1 MHKGKQVGLQV
12 CVWSSFPVLKVD
24 IYRIFSAVFSLD
36 AAIFGKLRY
45 VRHYALMSQQWACAE
60 RAQSE
65 NNQVITFTWDDIYFD
80 RSMKWLNL
88 PPTPATDWN
97 LVLACLFWLRCLY
110 GAFLFCWAFKPFII
124 AAQCQMPTCLT
135 SELTLLFERQIV
147 LLILFTCHPI
157 TGSPWMPSPA
167 TSHFRVYIK
176 NVCSQLLDEQT
187 WIFCRHPRKNV
198 NLREESGL
206 TKLRSNCPTR
216 LISHLKCSS
225 KHI

>member
-1 MHKGKQVGLQV
+1 MRCITSSSVFQSGPDGPLSCMSPNKPDSVELVVIRRQQSSMMSWSYESCIRENRLVFR
-12 CVWSSFPVLKVD
+12 CVFDPLPVLKVD
-24 IYRIFSAVFSLD
+24 IYRNFSAVFSLD
-36 AAIFGKLRY
+36 AAIFGKLRN
-45 VRHYALMSQQWACAE
+45 VRHYAFMSQQWACAE

-135 SELTLLFERQIV
+135 SELPGHL
-147 LLILFTCHPI
+147 
-157 TGSPWMPSPA
+157 PA
-167 TSHFRVYIK
+167 KVSRC
-176 NVCSQLLDEQT
+176 CSND
-187 WIFCRHPRKNV
+187 
-198 NLREESGL
+198 
-206 TKLRSNCPTR
+206 R
-216 LISHLKCSS
+216 LYF
-225 KHI
+225 